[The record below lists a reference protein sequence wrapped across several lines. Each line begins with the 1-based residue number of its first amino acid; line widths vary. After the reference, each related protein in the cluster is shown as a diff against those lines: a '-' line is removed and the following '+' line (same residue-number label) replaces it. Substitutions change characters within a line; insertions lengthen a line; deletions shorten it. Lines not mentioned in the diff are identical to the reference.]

1 MSLVKQ
7 LIKST
12 FRNVF
17 GLEVL
22 LTRNLPLAPV
32 QVAAIQLVSSLRKFE
47 IDLVLD
53 VGANKGRFASEI
65 RHCGYTGRIVSFEP
79 LSKEHGELRQSSAED
94 HLWDVYPRCA
104 LGDHDGEVEINIA
117 GNSESSSILPMLEAH
132 LSAAPESAYEGKEI
146 APIKTLD
153 AVAGQY
159 LKDAQA
165 PFLKID
171 TQGFDWLVLDG
182 ARDTLPQI
190 KGILVELSL
199 VPLYGG
205 QHLWREVIDR
215 LEAEGFTLWAFTPA
229 FSDQASGRSLQVD
242 GIFYRIPER

>member
-1 MSLVKQ
+1 MSLIKQ

-17 GLEVL
+17 GLEVFWA
-22 LTRNLPLAPV
+22 RNLPLSPI

-53 VGANKGRFASEI
+53 VGANAGRFASEI
-65 RHCGYTGRIVSFEP
+65 RQCGYAGRIVSFEP
-79 LSKEHGELRQSSAED
+79 LSQAHGQLLQSSEGDSMWEA
-94 HLWDVYPRCA
+94 YPRCA
-104 LGDHDGEVEINIA
+104 LGDHDGEVDINIA
-117 GNSESSSILPMLEAH
+117 GNSESSSILPMLESH

-242 GIFYRIPER
+242 GIFYRTPEH

>member
-1 MSLVKQ
+1 MSLVKTS
-7 LIKST
+7 IKSLL
-12 FRNVF
+12 RNVF
-17 GLEVL
+17 GIEVAWA
-22 LTRNLPLAPV
+22 RNLPPSAILVPV
-32 QVAAIQLVSSLRKFE
+32 MDLGFSLRQFK

-53 VGANKGRFASEI
+53 VGANTGQFASQV
-65 RHCGYTGRIVSFEP
+65 RQGGYTGKIVSFEP
-79 LSKEHGELRQSSAED
+79 LSRAHGELVSSSAADPMWEA
-94 HLWDVYPRCA
+94 HPRCA
-104 LGDHDGEVEINIA
+104 LGDHNGEIEINIA
-117 GNSESSSILPMLEAH
+117 GNSFSSSILPMLESH
-132 LSAAPESAYEGKEI
+132 RSAAPESAYEGKES

-153 AVAGQY
+153 TVAGQY

-171 TQGFDWLVLDG
+171 TQGFEWLVLDG

-199 VPLYGG
+199 VPLYEG

-215 LEAEGFTLWAFTPA
+215 LEAEGFTLWAFTPG

-242 GIFYRIPER
+242 GVFYRI